1 MVSLQDRKCG
11 HIKNIPVEEDPGRA
25 QLKYG
30 DLIQFDPIESV
41 VQLRDADKSSAA
53 HTLVNT
59 YVISEEMAERLTQ
72 LVIPQMQFDQPV
84 DNKGL
89 LVVGNYGTG
98 KSHLMSV
105 VSSLAADASL
115 LEGLNHAGV
124 RDTASQIAGRFKVI
138 RTEIGAT
145 TMSLRDILVAEL
157 EEHLEKLGVE
167 YVFPEAGTIT
177 SHKRAFEDMMAKF
190 GEVFPEHGLLLVVDE
205 LLDYLRTRKDQELIL
220 DLNFLREVGEV
231 CKDLRFRFMAGVQEA
246 IFDSPRFAFVA
257 DSIRRVKDRFEQ
269 ILIARNDVKF
279 VVAERLLKKT
289 TEQQAKIRDYL
300 MPFAKYYGGLNERMD
315 EFVRLF
321 PVHPDYIDTFERVT
335 VVEKREVLKT
345 LSMGMKGILGKDVP
359 QDEPGLIAFDSY
371 WGTLKQNASFRAIPE
386 IRAVIDCSQVLESRI
401 ENAITRKQYKPM
413 ALRLIHALSVHRL
426 TTGDIYAPMGASAE
440 ELRDRLCLFDPLI
453 AELGSDEPDKDLQTH
468 VETVLREIHK
478 TVSGQFISFNADNR
492 QFYLDLK
499 KTDDFDAL
507 IDKRAE
513 SLGQAQ
519 LDRFYYEA
527 LKRVMECQDATYVT
541 GYKIWQHELV
551 WQEHKAARSGYLFFG
566 APNERSTAV
575 PQRDFYLYF
584 IQPNDPPRF
593 KDDKV
598 NDEIFFRLKGTD
610 EEFQTALKS
619 YAAALD
625 LAATSSGH
633 AKATYESKA
642 NGFLKKLVQ
651 WLQKH
656 MSDAFEVT
664 YQGRAKSMTEWA
676 KGKSIRDLSGLSPH
690 ETINFRDLVNTIAGV
705 CLAPNF
711 ENQAPDYP
719 FFSVL
724 ITGNNRAQAAQDALR
739 AIAGQNRTK
748 QATAVLDALELL
760 NGDNFAGREIGRP
773 EGARRGAAMDG
784 GYQKIDPY
792 KSKYTKFIL
801 DTVKAKGHGQVVNR
815 SEIIQDDHG
824 LEYMNP
830 GGSRLEPEWVSVL
843 VAALVYSGDIVLAI
857 PGKKFDATGL
867 QQLAATG
874 MDELVRFKHLEQPKE
889 WNLPALKALFEL
901 LGMTPG
907 MAQLVTQGK
916 DEPVQNLQQ
925 AVGKI
930 VKRIVMTQ
938 QTLREG
944 LSFWGQN
951 MVLGSGLGVQGSENS
966 EPGTQNS
973 ELENA
978 KAFFESLQAY
988 SSPGKLKNFRYSA
1001 PEVLA
1006 HEKAVKA
1013 LDELDALR
1021 EFIMDHSPTASWL
1034 ATAEA
1039 SASRG
1044 SEFRVTGSE
1053 SKPQG
1058 LDLWV
1063 DQVKAIRGDV
1073 LDSIN
1078 SELKTQNPQLARL
1091 SSEVGEKLKKL
1102 KRDYINQY
1110 ISLHA
1115 RARLG
1120 VNDDKRKAGLLNDQ
1134 RLQTLLKLAGIDL
1147 MPRQQL
1153 TDYQNR
1159 LAGLKS
1165 CFALTEQNLE
1175 TTPACPHCQFRPA
1188 AEIGV
1193 LGSGFGVSG
1202 SQQLDQMDEQ
1212 LDKIIEQWTKTL
1224 LNNLDDPMTQA
1235 NVNELLHEDDKQI
1248 VKAFMDSKELPD
1260 PVDGNFVQT
1269 LKTILAGLQKVSVK
1283 KADLLKI
1290 VSDLGPSTP
1299 NEIKQ
1304 AVSDYVDSL
1313 TKGKDQNKVRIV
1325 LE

>member
-1 MVSLQDRKCG
+1 
-11 HIKNIPVEEDPGRA
+11 
-25 QLKYG
+25 
-30 DLIQFDPIESV
+30 
-41 VQLRDADKSSAA
+41 
-53 HTLVNT
+53 
-59 YVISEEMAERLTQ
+59 
-72 LVIPQMQFDQPV
+72 
-84 DNKGL
+84 
-89 LVVGNYGTG
+89 
-98 KSHLMSV
+98 
-105 VSSLAADASL
+105 
-115 LEGLNHAGV
+115 
-124 RDTASQIAGRFKVI
+124 
-138 RTEIGAT
+138 
-145 TMSLRDILVAEL
+145 
-157 EEHLEKLGVE
+157 
-167 YVFPEAGTIT
+167 
-177 SHKRAFEDMMAKF
+177 
-190 GEVFPEHGLLLVVDE
+190 
-205 LLDYLRTRKDQELIL
+205 
-220 DLNFLREVGEV
+220 
-231 CKDLRFRFMAGVQEA
+231 
-246 IFDSPRFAFVA
+246 
-257 DSIRRVKDRFEQ
+257 
-269 ILIARNDVKF
+269 
-279 VVAERLLKKT
+279 
-289 TEQQAKIRDYL
+289 
-300 MPFAKYYGGLNERMD
+300 
-315 EFVRLF
+315 
-321 PVHPDYIDTFERVT
+321 
-335 VVEKREVLKT
+335 
-345 LSMGMKGILGKDVP
+345 
-359 QDEPGLIAFDSY
+359 
-371 WGTLKQNASFRAIPE
+371 
-386 IRAVIDCSQVLESRI
+386 
-401 ENAITRKQYKPM
+401 
-413 ALRLIHALSVHRL
+413 
-426 TTGDIYAPMGASAE
+426 
-440 ELRDRLCLFDPLI
+440 
-453 AELGSDEPDKDLQTH
+453 
-468 VETVLREIHK
+468 
-478 TVSGQFISFNADNR
+478 
-492 QFYLDLK
+492 
-499 KTDDFDAL
+499 
-507 IDKRAE
+507 
-513 SLGQAQ
+513 
-519 LDRFYYEA
+519 
-527 LKRVMECQDATYVT
+527 
-541 GYKIWQHELV
+541 
-551 WQEHKAARSGYLFFG
+551 
-566 APNERSTAV
+566 
-575 PQRDFYLYF
+575 
-584 IQPNDPPRF
+584 
-593 KDDKV
+593 
-598 NDEIFFRLKGTD
+598 
-610 EEFQTALKS
+610 
-619 YAAALD
+619 
-625 LAATSSGH
+625 
-633 AKATYESKA
+633 
-642 NGFLKKLVQ
+642 
-651 WLQKH
+651 

-760 NGDNFAGREIGRP
+760 
-773 EGARRGAAMDG
+773 EGE
-784 GYQKIDPY
+784 KIDPY

-801 DTVKAKGHGQVVNR
+801 DAVKAKGHGQVVNR

-944 LSFWGQN
+944 LSFWGLDLLAGTDLASQA
-951 MVLGSGLGVQGSENS
+951 SGLDE
-966 EPGTQNS
+966 
-973 ELENA
+973 A
-978 KAFFESLQAY
+978 KGFFESLQAY

-1039 SASRG
+1039 VAVSG
-1044 SEFRVTGSE
+1044 SGLLVPGFEDWAQRVKDERSHIHNLLSQPATSNQ
-1053 SKPQG
+1053 KPVTIG
-1058 LDLWV
+1058 
-1063 DQVKAIRGDV
+1063 
-1073 LDSIN
+1073 
-1078 SELKTQNPQLARL
+1078 
-1091 SSEVGEKLKKL
+1091 SEVGEKLKKL

-1165 CFALTEQNLE
+1165 CFALTEQNLDAS
-1175 TTPACPHCQFRPA
+1175 PICPHCQFRPA

-1193 LGSGFGVSG
+1193 SGSGLLVAG
-1202 SQQLDQMDEQ
+1202 SKQLDQMDEQ
-1212 LDKIIEQWTKTL
+1212 LDRIIEQWTKTL

-1235 NVNELLHEDDKQI
+1235 NVKELLHEDDKQVI
-1248 VKAFMDSKELPD
+1248 QSFMNSKELPD

-1290 VSDLGPSTP
+1290 VTDLGPSTP

>member
-1 MVSLQDRKCG
+1 M
-11 HIKNIPVEEDPGRA
+11 
-25 QLKYG
+25 KYG

-53 HTLVNT
+53 QHLVNT
-59 YVISEEMAERLTQ
+59 YVISDEMAERLTQ
-72 LVIPQMQFDQPV
+72 LVIPQMQFDHPV

-115 LEGLNHAGV
+115 LEGLKNDGV
-124 RDTASQIAGRFKVI
+124 RDAASQIAGRFKVI

-157 EEHLEKLGVE
+157 EEHLEKLGAE

-269 ILIARNDVKF
+269 ILIARSDVKF

-371 WGTLKQNASFRAIPE
+371 WNTLKQNASFRAIPE

-401 ENAITRKQYKPM
+401 ENAITRKLYKPM
-413 ALRLIHALSVHRL
+413 ELRLIHALSVHRL

-598 NDEIFFRLKGTD
+598 NDEVFFRLDLKKVRSAECGVRD
-610 EEFQTALKS
+610 ENAPRTSDPAQDFMQSLKS

-676 KGKSIRDLSGLSPH
+676 RGKSIRDLSGLSPH

-760 NGDNFAGREIGRP
+760 
-773 EGARRGAAMDG
+773 DG
-784 GYQKIDPY
+784 EKIDPY

-801 DTVKAKGHGQVVNR
+801 DTVKAKGRGQVVNR

-830 GGSRLEPEWVSVL
+830 GGGRLEPEWVAVILAS
-843 VAALVYSGDIVLAI
+843 LVYSGDIVLSI

-944 LSFWGQN
+944 LSFWGLDLLAGTDLANQA
-951 MVLGSGLGVQGSENS
+951 SGLDE
-966 EPGTQNS
+966 
-973 ELENA
+973 A
-978 KAFFESLQAY
+978 KGFFESLQAY
-988 SSPGKLKNFRYSA
+988 SSPGKLKNFRHSA

-1034 ATAEA
+1034 STAEA
-1039 SASRG
+1039 VLPAEHEWSA
-1044 SEFRVTGSE
+1044 RVRSAKCEVTE
-1053 SKPQG
+1053 E
-1058 LDLWV
+1058 
-1063 DQVKAIRGDV
+1063 I
-1073 LDSIN
+1073 
-1078 SELKTQNPQLARL
+1078 QNALRTPHFALPTIGTKLQ
-1091 SSEVGEKLKKL
+1091 KLKK
-1102 KRDYINQY
+1102 DYTVAY
-1110 ISLHA
+1110 IGLHTK
-1115 RARLG
+1115 ARLG

-1165 CFALTEQNLE
+1165 CFALTEQNLDAS
-1175 TTPACPHCQFRPA
+1175 PICPHCGFRPSVETGA
-1188 AEIGV
+1188 AA
-1193 LGSGFGVSG
+1193 G
-1202 SQQLDQMDEQ
+1202 SQMIDQMDAQ
-1212 LDKIIEQWTKTL
+1212 LDAMVTAWTSTIL
-1224 LNNLDDPMTQA
+1224 SNLEDPITQA
-1235 NVNELLHEDDKQI
+1235 NMDLLKIDDREPLE
-1248 VKAFMDSKELPD
+1248 AFIKSKELPVPLD
-1260 PVDGNFVQT
+1260 SNFVHA
-1269 LKTILAGLQKVSVK
+1269 LKEVLSGLVKVTVK
-1283 KADLLKI
+1283 AQELQQALQVTD
-1290 VSDLGPSTP
+1290 GPATP
-1299 NEIKQ
+1299 AEMKKRFEEYIDQ
-1304 AVSDYVDSL
+1304 L
-1313 TKGKDQNKVRIV
+1313 TKGKDPAKVRIV
-1325 LE
+1325 LEQ

>member
-1 MVSLQDRKCG
+1 M
-11 HIKNIPVEEDPGRA
+11 
-25 QLKYG
+25 KYG

-41 VQLRDADKSSAA
+41 VQLRDADRSSAA
-53 HTLVNT
+53 QHLVNT
-59 YVISEEMAERLTQ
+59 YVISDEMAERFTQ
-72 LVIPQMQFDQPV
+72 LVIPQMQFEQPV

-105 VSSLAADASL
+105 ISSLAADASL
-115 LEGLNHAGV
+115 LEGVNHAGV
-124 RDTASQIAGRFKVI
+124 RDAAVKIAGRFKVI

-145 TMSLRDILVAEL
+145 TMSLRDILVSEL
-157 EEHLEKLGVE
+157 EENLDKLGVD
-167 YVFPEAGTIT
+167 YVFPDAGTIT
-177 SHKRAFEDMMAKF
+177 SHKRAFEDMMDRF
-190 GEVFPEHGLLLVVDE
+190 GQAYPEHSLLLVVDE

-289 TEQQAKIRDYL
+289 AEQQAKIREYL
-300 MPFAKYYGGLNERMD
+300 MPFAKFYGELNERMD

-345 LSMGMKGILGKDVP
+345 LSMSMKSILDKDVP

-371 WGTLKQNASFRAIPE
+371 WNTLKQNASFRAIPE

-440 ELRDRLCLFDPLI
+440 ELRDRLFLFDPLI
-453 AELGSDEPDKDLQTH
+453 DELGSNEPDKDLQTH
-468 VETVLREIHK
+468 VETVLREIK
-478 TVSGQFISFNADNR
+478 NTVSGQFISVNDDNS
-492 QFYLDLK
+492 QWYLDLK

-513 SLGQAQ
+513 SLDNAQ

-527 LKRVMECQDATYVT
+527 LKRVMECEDAATYVT
-541 GYKIWQHELV
+541 GYKIWQHELA
-551 WQEHKAARSGYLFFG
+551 WQEHKAARIGYLFFG

-575 PQRDFYLYF
+575 PQRAFYLYF

-593 KDDKV
+593 KDTKEG
-598 NDEIFFRLKGTD
+598 DEVFFRLKGIN
-610 EEFQTALKS
+610 EEFLTALKS

-656 MSDAFEVT
+656 MTGAFEVT
-664 YQGRAKSMTEWA
+664 YQGRTKSMTEWA
-676 KGKSIRDLSGLSPH
+676 KGKSIRDLAGITSY
-690 ETINFRDLVNTIAGV
+690 ETINFRDLVNTIAGI
-705 CLAPNF
+705 CLASNF

-724 ITGNNRAQAAQDALR
+724 ITGNNLIQAAQDALR

-760 NGDNFAGREIGRP
+760 
-773 EGARRGAAMDG
+773 DG
-784 GYQKIDPY
+784 EKIDPY
-792 KSKYTKFIL
+792 KSKYSKFIL
-801 DTVKAKGHGQVVNR
+801 DAVKAKGHGQVVNR

-830 GGSRLEPEWVSVL
+830 GASHLEPEWAVVIL
-843 VAALVYSGDIVLAI
+843 AALVYSGDIVLSI
-857 PGKKFDATGL
+857 PGKKFDATAL
-867 QQLAATG
+867 QQLAASG
-874 MDELVRFKHLEQPKE
+874 MDELARFKHLEQPKE

-901 LGMTPG
+901 LSPYGTTPG

-925 AVGKI
+925 AVGKV

-944 LSFWGQN
+944 ISFWGLDLLAGTDLASQA
-951 MVLGSGLGVQGSENS
+951 SGLDE
-966 EPGTQNS
+966 
-973 ELENA
+973 A
-978 KAFFESLQAY
+978 KTFFESLQAY

-1001 PEVLA
+1001 QEVIVR
-1006 HEKAVKA
+1006 EKAVKA
-1013 LDELDALR
+1013 LDDLDALR
-1021 EFIMDHSPTASWL
+1021 EFVMNHGPTASWL
-1034 ATAEA
+1034 STAEA
-1039 SASRG
+1039 VLPAEHG
-1044 SEFRVTGSE
+1044 
-1053 SKPQG
+1053 
-1058 LDLWV
+1058 WV
-1063 DQVKAIRGDV
+1063 DRMRTTRQDI
-1073 LDSIN
+1073 LDTLKQANLSAL
-1078 SELKTQNPQLARL
+1078 SEQSKGIGAKLQQ
-1091 SSEVGEKLKKL
+1091 LKK
-1102 KRDYINQY
+1102 DYIVAY
-1110 ISLHA
+1110 IGLHA
-1115 RARLG
+1115 KARLG
-1120 VNDDKRKAGLLNDQ
+1120 VNDDKRKAALLNDQ
-1134 RLQTLLKLAGIDL
+1134 RLQILLKLAGIDL

-1153 TDYQNR
+1153 TEFQNR

-1165 CFALTEQNLE
+1165 CFALTEKEFNSN
-1175 TTPACPHCQFRPA
+1175 PICPHCDFRPSVEVGTA
-1188 AEIGV
+1188 A
-1193 LGSGFGVSG
+1193 G
-1202 SQQLDQMDEQ
+1202 SQMIDQMDAQ
-1212 LDKIIEQWTKTL
+1212 LDATVAGWT
-1224 LNNLDDPMTQA
+1224 
-1235 NVNELLHEDDKQI
+1235 
-1248 VKAFMDSKELPD
+1248 S
-1260 PVDGNFVQT
+1260 
-1269 LKTILAGLQKVSVK
+1269 TILRNLEDPITHANM
-1283 KADLLKI
+1283 DLLKTGDRKSLKDFI
-1290 VSDLGPSTP
+1290 KSEELPEPLDSNFVHALKEVLSGLVKVTVMVQDLQTALRVTDGPATP
-1299 NEIKQ
+1299 AEMKKRFEAYIDQ
-1304 AVSDYVDSL
+1304 L
-1313 TKGKDQNKVRIV
+1313 TKGKDPAKVRIV
-1325 LE
+1325 VE

>member
-1 MVSLQDRKCG
+1 M
-11 HIKNIPVEEDPGRA
+11 
-25 QLKYG
+25 KYG
-30 DLIQFDPIESV
+30 DLIQFDPIETV

-53 HTLVNT
+53 HTLVST

-72 LVIPQMQFDQPV
+72 LVIPQIQFDQPV

-89 LVVGNYGTG
+89 LIVGNYGTG

-115 LEGLNHAGV
+115 LEGLNHSGV
-124 RDTASQIAGRFKVI
+124 RDAASQIAGRFKVI

-157 EEHLEKLGVE
+157 EEHLEKFGVE
-167 YVFPEAGTIT
+167 YVFPEVGTIT
-177 SHKRAFEDMMAKF
+177 SHKRAFEDMMVKF
-190 GEVFPEHGLLLVVDE
+190 GEAFPEQGLLLVVDE

-269 ILIARNDVKF
+269 ILIARSDVKF

-289 TEQQAKIRDYL
+289 TEQQARIRDYL
-300 MPFAKYYGGLNERMD
+300 TPFAKYYGGFNERMD

-321 PVHPDYIDTFERVT
+321 PVHPDYIDTFERVS

-345 LSMGMKGILGKDVP
+345 LSMSMKDILGKDVP
-359 QDEPGLIAFDSY
+359 QEEPGLIAFDSY
-371 WGTLKQNASFRAIPE
+371 WNTLKQNASFRAIPE

-426 TTGDIYAPMGASAE
+426 TTGDIYAPMGATAE

-453 AELGSDEPDKDLQTH
+453 AELGSNEPDKDLQTH
-468 VETVLREIHK
+468 VEIVLQEILR
-478 TVSGQFISFNADNR
+478 TVSGQFISSNADNH

-507 IDKRAE
+507 IDRRAE
-513 SLGQAQ
+513 SLGMAQ

-551 WQEHKAARSGYLFFG
+551 WQEHKAARTGYLFFG

-593 KDDKV
+593 KDDKAS
-598 NDEIFFRLKGTD
+598 DEIFFRLKNSD
-610 EEFQTALKS
+610 DEFQTSLKN

-633 AKATYESKA
+633 AKVTYEAKA

-656 MSDAFEVT
+656 MADAFEVT
-664 YQGRAKSMTEWA
+664 YQGRTKSMTEWA
-676 KGKSIRDLSGLSPH
+676 KGKSIRDLSGLSPY

-724 ITGNNRAQAAQDALR
+724 ITDSNRAQAAQDALR

-760 NGDNFAGREIGRP
+760 D
-773 EGARRGAAMDG
+773 GA
-784 GYQKIDPY
+784 KIAPY
-792 KSKYTKFIL
+792 KSKYTRFIL
-801 DTVKAKGHGQVVNR
+801 DAVKAKGQGQVVNR
-815 SEIIQDDHG
+815 SELILDDHG

-874 MDELVRFKHLEQPKE
+874 MDELTRFKHLEQPKE

-901 LGMTPG
+901 LDMTPG

-916 DEPVQNLQQ
+916 DEPVQKLQQ

-930 VKRIVMTQ
+930 VKRIVETQ
-938 QTLREG
+938 QRLRDG
-944 LSFWGQN
+944 LFFWGLDLLAGTKLASQ
-951 MVLGSGLGVQGSENS
+951 SCGLDE
-966 EPGTQNS
+966 T
-973 ELENA
+973 
-978 KAFFESLQAY
+978 KAFFESLQVY
-988 SSPGKLKNFRYSA
+988 TSPGKLKNFRYSVS
-1001 PEVLA
+1001 EVLA
-1006 HEKAVKA
+1006 HEKVMKT
-1013 LDELDALR
+1013 LDELDTLHR
-1021 EFIMDHSPTASWL
+1021 FTSDYNQMASWL
-1034 ATAEA
+1034 SMAEA
-1039 SASRG
+1039 VLPADHDWVDRM
-1044 SEFRVTGSE
+1044 RAIRQNVLDALKQVTITDLPSLSQGIGA
-1053 SKPQG
+1053 KLQG
-1058 LDLWV
+1058 L
-1063 DQVKAIRGDV
+1063 
-1073 LDSIN
+1073 
-1078 SELKTQNPQLARL
+1078 
-1091 SSEVGEKLKKL
+1091 KK
-1102 KRDYINQY
+1102 DYIAIY
-1110 ISLHA
+1110 IGLHT

-1120 VNDDKRKAGLLNDQ
+1120 VNDDQRKAGLLKDQ
-1134 RLQTLLKLAGIDL
+1134 RLQNLDKLTNIDL

-1153 TDYQNR
+1153 TDYRNR

-1165 CFALTEQNLE
+1165 CFALTAQELDAR
-1175 TTPACPHCQFRPA
+1175 PICPHCEFQPSRETGTA
-1188 AEIGV
+1188 A
-1193 LGSGFGVSG
+1193 G
-1202 SQQLDQMDEQ
+1202 SQMIEQMDAQ
-1212 LDKIIEQWTKTL
+1212 LDKMVNVWTSTL
-1224 LNNLDDPMTQA
+1224 LSNLEDPITRA
-1235 NVNELLHEDDKQI
+1235 N
-1248 VKAFMDSKELPD
+1248 M
-1260 PVDGNFVQT
+1260 
-1269 LKTILAGLQKVSVK
+1269 
-1283 KADLLKI
+1283 DLLKNDDRELLEAFI
-1290 VSDLGPSTP
+1290 KSGELPLPLGRDFVHALREVLSSLVKVPIKARELQQALQITDGPATP
-1299 NEIKQ
+1299 AELKKRFEAYIDQ
-1304 AVSDYVDSL
+1304 L
-1313 TKGKDQNKVRIV
+1313 TRGHDPANVRIV
-1325 LE
+1325 ME